1 MKLLHLIG
9 CRGKWDDEM
18 GKELSHI
25 ICAEQTA
32 QSITGSVGGGFLSLL
47 RDYSAAYHFGSIVAD
62 TFFYAVRL
70 PFESGHSP
78 CWGDMIHGA
87 DGNDT
92 SGPVH
97 EMLKA
102 LRDSPNDTLYGEKAA
117 FVCGF
122 LTHIALDSTLHPY
135 IYHVSGNYYA
145 DCPVERRESQVR
157 HRLIEAW
164 FDLHLL
170 QQSSLRLARCGYLR
184 KIRAKGALNKELMRF
199 LFTACEK
206 SFQIDPDS
214 WRFLLRGYRVQMILN
229 AAFRSATLGKSLRLA
244 DSFLSK
250 RLQTF
255 LALFYPW
262 GCPEVPGEIINF
274 RSFRHPVTG
283 EEHEGDFQRLWNQSL
298 ERGGDFLA
306 SVEKFLF
313 LGRDDDELRKVIRGY
328 SLSTGLEGVPIREA
342 IHYDRIP
349 LEKLWL
355 HGKRRR

>member
-1 MKLLHLIG
+1 
-9 CRGKWDDEM
+9 M

-32 QSITGSVGGGFLSLL
+32 ERLAGSVGGGFLSLL
-47 RDYSAAYHFGSIVAD
+47 RDYSTAYHFGAIVAD

-70 PFESGHSP
+70 PSESGSSP

-87 DGNDT
+87 EGNDT

-102 LRDSPNDTLYGEKAA
+102 LRDSPNDTLYGEKTA

-135 IYHVSGNYYA
+135 VYHVSGNYYA
-145 DCPVERRESQVR
+145 DCPVERRESQAR

-164 FDLHLL
+164 FDLYLL
-170 QQSSLRLARCGYLR
+170 EQSSLRLARCGYLR

-214 WRFLLRGYRVQMILN
+214 WRFLVRGYRVQMILN
-229 AAFRSATLGKSLRLA
+229 AAFRRAALGKSLNFV
-244 DSFLSK
+244 DSFLSG
-250 RLQTF
+250 RLQSF
-255 LALFYPW
+255 RALFYPW
-262 GCPEVPGEIINF
+262 GYSEVPGEIINF
-274 RSFRHPVTG
+274 KSFRHPVTG
-283 EEHEGDFQRLWNQSL
+283 EEHAGDFQSLWNQSL
-298 ERGGDFLA
+298 ERGGEFLA

-313 LGRDDDELRKVIRGY
+313 LGMDDDELRKVIRGY
-328 SLSTGLEGVPIREA
+328 SLSTGLEGVSTREA
-342 IHYDRIP
+342 IYYEPIP

-355 HGKRRR
+355 PGKRRG